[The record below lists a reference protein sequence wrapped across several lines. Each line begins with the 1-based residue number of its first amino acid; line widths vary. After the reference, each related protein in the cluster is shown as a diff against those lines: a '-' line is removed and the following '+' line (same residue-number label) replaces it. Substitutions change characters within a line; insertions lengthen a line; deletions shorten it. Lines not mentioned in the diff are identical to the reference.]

1 MAIPPSASDV
11 WPPRSIMA
19 GRQASRA
26 MEDDNALLTRSP
38 LRLLGRVLLP
48 LSDYKIALSFP
59 LHFPFPAPTTI
70 TCRPFC
76 LAAASPRHSI
86 RRRVRSSELWCSTS
100 QTTDSKRQMRQT
112 PSSRTMT
119 TWWAPSKQKRQ
130 SNLANLPRW
139 LSLWLFCLLR
149 SGRWSVRNKLFVSA
163 IGRRRHESHAVC
175 ISA

>member
-100 QTTDSKRQMRQT
+100 QTTDSKRQMCQT
-112 PSSRTMT
+112 LLSNHDDVVG
-119 TWWAPSKQKRQ
+119 AKQTKAAEQSRQ
-130 SNLANLPRW
+130 SPALVVTLAV
-139 LSLWLFCLLR
+139 LFAPV
-149 SGRWSVRNKLFVSA
+149 WPV
-163 IGRRRHESHAVC
+163 VC
-175 ISA
+175 QE